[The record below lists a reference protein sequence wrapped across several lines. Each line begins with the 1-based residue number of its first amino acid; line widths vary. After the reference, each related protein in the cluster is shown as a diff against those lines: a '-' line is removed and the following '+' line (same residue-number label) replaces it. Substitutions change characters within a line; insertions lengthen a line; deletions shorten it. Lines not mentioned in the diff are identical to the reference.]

1 MDRARKLTV
10 DGERW
15 TVAPSQNRFTQDSAG
30 LALSCK
36 LPGEM
41 GRGTM
46 ESILVLTHADE
57 SGTALSKGSLE
68 AVTAGQELAARLG
81 AKLTIGIVAKSATTP
96 AAQVAGAAKR
106 LLVVEGEAFGQA
118 RFASDAA
125 ACEALCRAAQATI
138 VVAPESS
145 RFARVMAAV
154 AHRVGGFIDT
164 HVAALATH
172 ITAIGGAE
180 SVEGTRWFYR
190 QRIEA
195 VVSREKRPWFLLV
208 DAGTNA
214 AFAGEAGEA
223 QVEEIGVELPA
234 MRTNV
239 TGMRAP
245 QQGAQTI
252 RPDAKLLFVAGA
264 GWTKKQPNGQIHV
277 EQAGELIL
285 KFLKAS
291 GASLGSSKSLVDQ
304 GGEGNSVLPFLTHLN
319 QVGQTGSTPRHTKGL
334 STCCH
339 GEEPHVV
346 GWRFV
351 GERRAVSL
359 DPNCGWTR
367 GKADVVYVAD
377 AFEVIGK
384 VNALLEK
391 AAARY

>member
-1 MDRARKLTV
+1 
-10 DGERW
+10 
-15 TVAPSQNRFTQDSAG
+15 
-30 LALSCK
+30 
-36 LPGEM
+36 
-41 GRGTM
+41 M

-57 SGTALSKGSLE
+57 SGAALSKGSLE
-68 AVTAGQELAARLG
+68 AVTAGRELAARLG
-81 AKLTIGIVAKSATTP
+81 AELTVGIVAKDATR
-96 AAQVAGAAKR
+96 AVRQVAGAAKR
-106 LLVVEGEAFGQA
+106 VLAVEGEAFAQA
-118 RFASDAA
+118 CFKSDAA
-125 ACEALCRAAQATI
+125 ACEALCRAAKATI
-138 VVAPESS
+138 ALAPESS

-154 AHRVGGFIDT
+154 AHRAAGVIDT
-164 HVAALATH
+164 HV
-172 ITAIGGAE
+172 TAIGGANSME
-180 SVEGTRWFYR
+180 ATRWFYR

-214 AFAGEAGEA
+214 AFAGEAAEA
-223 QVEEIGVELPA
+223 QVERVAVELPA

-239 TGMRAP
+239 MGFRSPKTD
-245 QQGAQTI
+245 QQTI

-264 GWTKKQPNGQIHV
+264 GWTKKQPDGQIHV

-285 KFLKAS
+285 KFVNAS

-319 QVGQTGSTPRHTKGL
+319 QVGQTGSTPRHAKGL
-334 STCCH
+334 ATCCH

-377 AFEVIGK
+377 AFDVMTK

-391 AAARY
+391 AASSS

>member
-1 MDRARKLTV
+1 
-10 DGERW
+10 
-15 TVAPSQNRFTQDSAG
+15 
-30 LALSCK
+30 
-36 LPGEM
+36 
-41 GRGTM
+41 M

-57 SGTALSKGSLE
+57 RGAALSKGSLE
-68 AVTAGQELAARLG
+68 AVTAGRELAARL
-81 AKLTIGIVAKSATTP
+81 AAELTIGIVAKDATD
-96 AAQVAGAAKR
+96 AARQVAGAAKR
-106 LLVVEGEAFGQA
+106 VLAVEGEAFTQA
-118 RFASDAA
+118 RFKSDAA
-125 ACEALCRAAQATI
+125 ACEALCRAARATI
-138 VVAPESS
+138 VLASESS

-154 AHRVGGFIDT
+154 AHRAAGVIDT
-164 HVAALATH
+164 HV
-172 ITAIGGAE
+172 TAIGGAD
-180 SVEGTRWFYR
+180 SVEATRWFYR

-214 AFAGEAGEA
+214 AFAREAGEA
-223 QVEEIGVELPA
+223 HVERIAVELPA

-239 TGMRAP
+239 MGFRSPKTDHQM
-245 QQGAQTI
+245 I

-264 GWTKKQPNGQIHV
+264 GWTKKQPDGQIHV

-285 KFLKAS
+285 TFVNAA
-291 GASLGSSKSLVDQ
+291 GASLGSSKSPVDQ

-319 QVGQTGSTPRHTKGL
+319 QVGQTGSTPRHAKGL
-334 STCCH
+334 ATCCH

-377 AFEVIGK
+377 AFEVMK
-384 VNALLEK
+384 RVNELLEK
-391 AAARY
+391 AAGSQ